1 MIKENSRRNEWYFK
15 TRFLKGQETFCQ
27 IYHRMKRRERRMEE
41 GEKENLDYGR
51 REKCQKWRVKIK
63 HLFPSPKNTSTVIQH
78 RE

>member
-41 GEKENLDYGR
+41 GEKENLVYGR

-63 HLFPSPKNTSTVIQH
+63 HLFPSSKNL
-78 RE
+78 